1 MNPRTTTIHFSK
13 NTFVLHI
20 CRLIGTKLVVDNLS
34 SYNYLGFAQSE
45 GKCADAVIQCLD
57 KYPLGVD
64 SSRGEQGTLPIH
76 RETEGLVAKFVGK
89 EDAMIFGMGFGTN
102 STMIPS
108 LVSKGCLIISDEL
121 NHTSLVVGCR
131 LSGAYIKTFKHNDPK
146 VLERVLRDAISQG
159 QPRTHRPWRK
169 ILVIVE
175 GLYSMEGTI
184 VRLPAILELRRR
196 YKVNYSTFYSLPA
209 FSSSYSSM
217 KPIQSELWDE
227 EGRGVCDFWGVDPG
241 EVDILMGT
249 FTKSFG
255 ASGGYLAG
263 SKQLISRFRQQGHG
277 YIYCEPMSPA
287 ICQQVLTS
295 MSIIGEAG
303 GEGAKRLA
311 DIHDNSVY
319 FMRRLKEMG
328 FIVYGDEGSP
338 VIPLLIFNPAK
349 IAAFSRE
356 ALALG
361 MAVVVVGY
369 PATPMVTSRVRF
381 CISAAH
387 TKEQLESVL
396 ERVSIIGDK
405 LLMKVS
411 NRKYSFRD
419 RKRD

>member
-1 MNPRTTTIHFSK
+1 
-13 NTFVLHI
+13 
-20 CRLIGTKLVVDNLS
+20 
-34 SYNYLGFAQSE
+34 
-45 GKCADAVIQCLD
+45 
-57 KYPLGVD
+57 
-64 SSRGEQGTLPIH
+64 
-76 RETEGLVAKFVGK
+76 
-89 EDAMIFGMGFGTN
+89 
-102 STMIPS
+102 
-108 LVSKGCLIISDEL
+108 
-121 NHTSLVVGCR
+121 
-131 LSGAYIKTFKHNDPK
+131 
-146 VLERVLRDAISQG
+146 
-159 QPRTHRPWRK
+159 
-169 ILVIVE
+169 
-175 GLYSMEGTI
+175 
-184 VRLPAILELRRR
+184 
-196 YKVNYSTFYSLPA
+196 
-209 FSSSYSSM
+209 
-217 KPIQSELWDE
+217 
-227 EGRGVCDFWGVDPG
+227 
-241 EVDILMGT
+241 MGT
-249 FTKSFG
+249 FTKGFG

-263 SKQLISRFRQQGHG
+263 SKQLISRFRQRGHG

-295 MSIIGEAG
+295 MSIIGEPG